1 MSYLTLVRS
10 GILRLTQ
17 LPVTTGL
24 GSVTWPTKIARRFF
38 DVKLEQ
44 IKKLHEALRTDTPL
58 DNNQLTDC
66 LLTLVKEQ
74 NYLEY

>member
-1 MSYLTLVRS
+1 M
-10 GILRLTQ
+10 

-24 GSVTWPTKIARRFF
+24 GSLTWPTKIARRFF

-44 IKKLHEALRTDTPL
+44 IKKLQESLRTNTPL

-66 LLTLVKEQ
+66 LLTLVKEK
-74 NYLEY
+74 NDPEY